1 MATKQGGLALLTDPV
16 AQELLRSTSP
26 ARLAYVW
33 RDGTP
38 RVVPIWF
45 HWSGK
50 EIVLG
55 TPPRAPKVRALSP
68 NAKVAL
74 SIDGN
79 TWPYKVLQIR
89 GTAHVE
95 TVSGV
100 VPEYALAAERYF
112 GTEQGRAWVKQGR
125 WDVLSNGA
133 NRRDVTPGR
142 SPIWEAE
149 RWNRSSST
157 FEERRESPMKRN
169 LSAPAWLCRRRRGAG
184 RPPSGPA
191 TA

>member
-1 MATKQGGLALLTDPV
+1 MATKQGGLALLNDPV

-45 HWSGK
+45 HWNGK

-55 TPPRAPKVRALSP
+55 TPPKAPKVQALSP
-68 NAKVAL
+68 TSKVAL

-89 GTAHVE
+89 GTAQVE
-95 TVSGV
+95 TVAGV

-112 GTEQGRAWVKQGR
+112 GAEQGRAWVKQVGGMFAQMAR
-125 WDVLSNGA
+125 IAVKPEWVAVLDFEKRFPSA
-133 NRRDVTPGR
+133 
-142 SPIWEAE
+142 IEAA
-149 RWNRSSST
+149 
-157 FEERRESPMKRN
+157 M
-169 LSAPAWLCRRRRGAG
+169 
-184 RPPSGPA
+184 SGH
-191 TA
+191 

>member
-1 MATKQGGLALLTDPV
+1 MATKQGGLALLNDPV

-55 TPPRAPKVRALSP
+55 TPPKAPKVQALSP
-68 NAKVAL
+68 HAKVAL

-89 GTAHVE
+89 GTAYVE
-95 TVSGV
+95 TVAGV

-112 GTEQGRAWVKQGR
+112 GAEQGRAWVKQFGGMFAQMAR
-125 WDVLSNGA
+125 IVVKPEWVAILDFEKRFPSA
-133 NRRDVTPGR
+133 
-142 SPIWEAE
+142 IEAA
-149 RWNRSSST
+149 
-157 FEERRESPMKRN
+157 M
-169 LSAPAWLCRRRRGAG
+169 
-184 RPPSGPA
+184 SGH
-191 TA
+191 

>member
-1 MATKQGGLALLTDPV
+1 MATKQGGLALLNDPI

-45 HWSGK
+45 HWNGK
-50 EIVLG
+50 EIILG
-55 TPPRAPKVRALSP
+55 TPPKAPKVRALSP
-68 NAKVAL
+68 KAKVAL

-100 VPEYALAAERYF
+100 VPEYASAAERYF
-112 GTEQGRAWVKQGR
+112 GSEQGRAWVKQVGGMFSQMAR
-125 WDVLSNGA
+125 IVVKPEWVAILDFEKRFPSA
-133 NRRDVTPGR
+133 
-142 SPIWEAE
+142 IEAA
-149 RWNRSSST
+149 
-157 FEERRESPMKRN
+157 M
-169 LSAPAWLCRRRRGAG
+169 
-184 RPPSGPA
+184 SGH
-191 TA
+191 

>member
-1 MATKQGGLALLTDPV
+1 MPTKQGGLSLLNDPV

-33 RDGTP
+33 GDGTP

-45 HWSGK
+45 HWNGE

-55 TPPRAPKVRALSP
+55 TPPKAPKVQALSP
-68 NAKVAL
+68 SAKVAL

-89 GTAHVE
+89 GTAQVE
-95 TVSGV
+95 IVAGV

-112 GTEQGRAWVKQGR
+112 GVEQGRAWVKQIGDMFSQMAR
-125 WDVLSNGA
+125 IAVKPEWVAVLDFETRFPNA
-133 NRRDVTPGR
+133 
-142 SPIWEAE
+142 IEAA
-149 RWNRSSST
+149 
-157 FEERRESPMKRN
+157 M
-169 LSAPAWLCRRRRGAG
+169 
-184 RPPSGPA
+184 SGD
-191 TA
+191 

>member
-1 MATKQGGLALLTDPV
+1 MATKQGGLGLLNDPV

-45 HWSGK
+45 HWNGK
-50 EIVLG
+50 EIILG
-55 TPPRAPKVRALSP
+55 TPPKAPKVRALSP

-100 VPEYALAAERYF
+100 VPEYASAAERYF
-112 GTEQGRAWVKQGR
+112 GSEQGRAWVKQVGGMFSQMAR
-125 WDVLSNGA
+125 IVVKPEWVAILDFEKRFPSA
-133 NRRDVTPGR
+133 
-142 SPIWEAE
+142 IEAA
-149 RWNRSSST
+149 
-157 FEERRESPMKRN
+157 M
-169 LSAPAWLCRRRRGAG
+169 
-184 RPPSGPA
+184 SGH
-191 TA
+191 

>member
-1 MATKQGGLALLTDPV
+1 MPTKQGSIALLNDSV

-45 HWSGK
+45 HWNGK

-55 TPPRAPKVRALSP
+55 TPVTAPKVRALLP
-68 NAKVAL
+68 GAKVAL

-89 GTAHVE
+89 GTAQVE
-95 TVSGV
+95 TVQGV

-112 GTEQGRAWVKQGR
+112 GAEQGRAWINQVEGMFSHMVRIAVKPE
-125 WDVLSNGA
+125 WVAVLDFEKRFPSA
-133 NRRDVTPGR
+133 
-142 SPIWEAE
+142 IEAAMSE
-149 RWNRSSST
+149 H
-157 FEERRESPMKRN
+157 
-169 LSAPAWLCRRRRGAG
+169 
-184 RPPSGPA
+184 
-191 TA
+191 